1 MHDVI
6 KELNQM
12 MRSAIKEIELNDTY
26 CYHESHA
33 KQHIILSRKSNRIM
47 YNVITEIKSNNA

>member
-26 CYHESHA
+26 HESHA
-33 KQHIILSRKSNRIM
+33 KQHIMLSRKSN
-47 YNVITEIKSNNA
+47 

>member
-33 KQHIILSRKSNRIM
+33 KQHIMLSRKSN
-47 YNVITEIKSNNA
+47 